1 MSLQGPM
8 IVVAEQPATDLV
20 DALRAAGAFPII
32 EAKWADAPT
41 AFVAVKPAAIVLAD
55 PGPPPSETAGRM
67 LCLQVATA
75 NGPMVPVVARVERGM
90 AAPLP
95 IALAIDATD
104 LPERLIAR
112 LRAALR
118 TRALHATVLR
128 RIDAFASHGGKLIRL
143 PVGDALDDA
152 TVLIAGRGRNYPA
165 LGVAIG
171 ERFSMVGALSVE
183 NAARHLNSRDIDGIV
198 IGDGF
203 SPQMVE
209 AFLTVLAQDPR
220 FRDIPVAAAGEV
232 PENLSERL
240 PHVDR
245 IEGEPAHIV
254 ERMIPLVRLHAFE
267 ARLKR
272 LLKSLDAEGMLDP
285 DTGLLTRE
293 AFWRDL
299 GQVVEEAAERGAAL
313 CVARF
318 SFEAPFDRRVSVDG
332 ARLVSRLTRNI
343 DFACLDEDD
352 GSILCAFTQTDLR
365 SAHVVARRIAAVLKH
380 TLLAPHRE
388 AAKATANVT
397 LASFKAGDTLD
408 TLMLRVMGSRAVA
421 AE

>member
-8 IVVAEQPATDLV
+8 IVVAENSATDLV
-20 DALRAAGAFPII
+20 DALQTAGAFPIV
-32 EAKWADAPT
+32 ETKWADAPT
-41 AFVAVKPAAIVLAD
+41 AFVAIKPAAVVLAD

-67 LCLQVATA
+67 LCLQVVTA
-75 NGPMVPVVARVERGM
+75 GGPMVPVVARVRSGT

-95 IALAIDATD
+95 IALAIDASCA
-104 LPERLIAR
+104 PERLIAR
-112 LRAALR
+112 LDNALR
-118 TRALHATVLR
+118 VRALHATVLR
-128 RIDAFASHGGKLIRL
+128 RIDTFAEHDGKIIRI

-152 TVLIAGRGRNYPA
+152 TVLIAGRGRHYPA

-171 ERFSMVGALSVE
+171 ERFGMVGALSVE

-203 SPQMVE
+203 SPHMVE

-220 FRDIPVAAAGEV
+220 FRDIPVAVAAEV
-232 PENLSERL
+232 PQDIAERL
-240 PHVDR
+240 PNIDR
-245 IEGEPAHIV
+245 IDGEPALVV

-272 LLKSLDAEGMLDP
+272 VLKSLDAEGLFDA
-285 DTGLLTRE
+285 DTGLLTRDV
-293 AFWRDL
+293 FWRDL
-299 GQVVEEAAERGAAL
+299 GKVVEEATERGAAL

-318 SFEAPFDRRVSVDG
+318 SFDAPFDRRVSIDG
-332 ARLVSRLTRNI
+332 ARLLSRLTRNI
-343 DFACLDEDD
+343 DFACLDQDD
-352 GSILCAFTQTDLR
+352 GSILAAFTQTDLR
-365 SAHVVARRIAAVLKH
+365 SAHVIARRIAAVLKH

-388 AAKATANVT
+388 AVQAAVNVT
-397 LASFKAGDTLD
+397 LAAFKAGDTLD
-408 TLMLRVMGSRAVA
+408 TLMVRVMGSRAVA